1 MFRRARGT
9 IREVEPEIISPAEQT
24 PFVVQL
30 LASGQLPHVRI
41 EPAPPIEVESIAPR
55 QETLRSVEVEEP
67 EEIELAPLIEIEA
80 AVTREEALP
89 QVEADQPEERDV
101 PKLEPP
107 KAKRP
112 RAKRSRPAERAASSS
127 SAPARAVEE
136 TRAPEREVPALDDLT
151 CEVLFWRGYRMATF
165 YARIF
170 SDEGE
175 PLAVAQSP
183 SFRAQGNGTPD
194 KTEEAVAAYRALRE
208 QLEQTGW
215 ERAGSGKAWF
225 ADVYS
230 RPV

>member
-30 LASGQLPHVRI
+30 LASGQLPHVGI
-41 EPAPPIEVESIAPR
+41 EPAPPSEPESAAPR
-55 QETLRSVEVEEP
+55 PEALRSVEVEQP
-67 EEIELAPLIEIEA
+67 EEIELAPLIEIDG
-80 AVTREEALP
+80 AVPREEMLP
-89 QVEADQPEERDV
+89 PVEVEQPEERATPNLD
-101 PKLEPP
+101 PP
-107 KAKRP
+107 RRP
-112 RAKRSRPAERAASSS
+112 RAKRPRPAERAAS
-127 SAPARAVEE
+127 PARTPAVEE
-136 TRAPEREVPALDDLT
+136 TSAPEREVPPLDDLT
-151 CEVLFWRGYRMATF
+151 CEILFWRGYRKATF

-183 SFRAQGNGTPD
+183 SFRAQGNGTPER
-194 KTEEAVAAYRALRE
+194 TEEAVAAYQALRE

-215 ERAGSGKAWF
+215 EHAGSGRAWF

-230 RPV
+230 RPL